1 MIYERQRPRW
11 KTERRV
17 DGVVEDGKARMGSW
31 NGKLDVGS
39 VRQEV
44 IVEK

>member
-1 MIYERQRPRW
+1 MEDRKTSGWCGGRW
-11 KTERRV
+11 ESK
-17 DGVVEDGKARMGSW
+17 